1 MENWYP
7 IFRTPLNFLQQMFG
21 PIVKL
26 LDCFRKQTDPKVRNP
41 WVESRKNC
49 LCDPLFN
56 TILQERAES
65 PLAVSQLSNGATINA
80 APLSV
85 KTTRFPEKQFI
96 IIEYSNYK
104 KYTSY
109 KSFKTF
115 LYSGSTSKSR
125 RLGQPYFPLPQKPLP
140 RFLLPEKEYCF
151 PFSSLPQLQV
161 SFLFEPRLPVTQ
173 ESE

>member
-104 KYTSY
+104 NTLPTKV
-109 KSFKTF
+109 
-115 LYSGSTSKSR
+115 SR
-125 RLGQPYFPLPQKPLP
+125 RSFTQV
-140 RFLLPEKEYCF
+140 
-151 PFSSLPQLQV
+151 QLQNHV
-161 SFLFEPRLPVTQ
+161 VLGNHTSLSHKNLFHDSFSRRKNIVFHFHRFHNCKYRSFLNRG
-173 ESE
+173 SR